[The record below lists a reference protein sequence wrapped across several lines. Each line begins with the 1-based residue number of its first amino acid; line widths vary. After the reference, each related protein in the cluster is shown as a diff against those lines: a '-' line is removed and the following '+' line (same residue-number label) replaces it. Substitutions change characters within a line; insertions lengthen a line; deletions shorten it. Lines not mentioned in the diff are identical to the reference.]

1 MEVLMA
7 IEQSPTPASGRV
19 RVMSVDQSRD
29 EGILAV
35 TFVNGKSYELNVN
48 NLSAAIKVDGL
59 WHGLEQ
65 KLRDSAAGVKGNADE
80 AYDLVSAVG
89 NRLVAGEWAKTREG
103 GGGTTS
109 AYWIEAVMRL
119 KGWTDKADAVQRLA
133 GLADEKRDA
142 LKKHPQVVAMV
153 AQIKAE
159 RAAAELE
166 RARASAGE
174 GGSMEDLFAV

>member
-1 MEVLMA
+1 MA
-7 IEQSPTPASGRV
+7 IETQPTPASGRI
-19 RVMSVDQSRD
+19 RVMSVDQNRD

-35 TFVNGKSYELNVN
+35 TFVNGKIYELNVSS
-48 NLSAAIKVDGL
+48 LSDAIKVDGL

-80 AYDLVSAVG
+80 ALELVSAVG
-89 NRLVAGEWAKTREG
+89 NRLVAGEWAKVREG

-109 AYWIEAVMRL
+109 AFWIEAVMRL
-119 KGWTDKADAVQRLA
+119 KGWTDKADSVQRLA
-133 GLADEKRDA
+133 GLPDERREA
-142 LKKHPQVVAMV
+142 LKKHPQVAAMV

-166 RARASAGE
+166 KARANADE
-174 GGSMEDLFAV
+174 GGSMDDLFAV

>member
-1 MEVLMA
+1 MA
-7 IEQSPTPASGRV
+7 IETQPTPASGRI
-19 RVMSVDQSRD
+19 RVMSVDQNRD

-35 TFVNGKSYELNVN
+35 TFIGASEGKQSYELNVAA
-48 NLSAAIKVDGL
+48 LSDSIKTDGL

-65 KLRDSAAGVKGNADE
+65 KVRDAAAGVKGNADD

-119 KGWTDKADAVQRLA
+119 KGWTDKADSVQRLA
-133 GLADEKRDA
+133 GLAEDKRDA

-159 RAAAELE
+159 RAAAELAKANE
-166 RARASAGE
+166 AAQG
-174 GGSMEDLFAV
+174 GGSMDDLFAV